1 MAIKQKWHRAKP
13 LRVKTEEALSKII
26 PLFQSDKRILM
37 VYLFGSRAR
46 KTDLEHSDID
56 LAFYTT
62 LEFQWDDYYLLYSD
76 VTKTLHS
83 DRVDLV
89 WLNHAEP
96 VLSFEVIRSS
106 KVVFYRDPD
115 LLNDYELK
123 TKKRYYDYVIYLR
136 KHRWAREGGI

>member
-13 LRVKTEEALSKII
+13 LRVKTEDALSMILH
-26 PLFQSDKRILM
+26 LFQSDNRILI

-46 KTDLEHSDID
+46 ETHLEHSDID

-62 LEFQWDDYYLLYSD
+62 GEFQWNDYYLLYSE

-83 DRVDLV
+83 DRVDLL

-96 VLSFEVIRSS
+96 VLSFEVIKSS

-123 TKKRYYDYVIYLR
+123 AKK
-136 KHRWAREGGI
+136 KGITIM

>member
-1 MAIKQKWHRAKP
+1 MSIKQKWHRAKP
-13 LRVKTEEALSKII
+13 LRLQTEEALSKII
-26 PLFQSDKRILM
+26 PLFQSDNRILI
-37 VYLFGSRAR
+37 VYLFGSRSR

-62 LEFQWDDYYLLYSD
+62 LKFHWNDYYLLYSE

-96 VLSFEVIRSS
+96 VLSFEVIKSS
-106 KVVFYRDPD
+106 KVVFCRDPD

-136 KHRWAREGGI
+136 KHREFRKDGI